1 MLTASAPPSDSY
13 PKQAMNIPPIF
24 VGTIISGGNDDGRS
38 SSITCPPCGR
48 YHVKHDSL
56 ILFEVSDRIATL
68 TLNRPEARNALNRA
82 LMHALWDAVGN
93 AGSDPGVDAVV
104 LTGADPAFSA
114 GVDLKE
120 VSGEE
125 PPSADPRAAGRGPER
140 DSNGLFRFIPV
151 IGKPVI
157 GAINGAAVT
166 GGLEIALQ
174 CTFLV
179 ASERARFADTHARV
193 GIMPGGGITVL
204 MAQSMG
210 LRRAIEL
217 SLTGN
222 FLTADDALRFGLVN
236 HVVAHNELLPFAQ
249 RLAGDIV
256 NNDQR
261 SIHRLLVHYR
271 QMANAATL
279 DEAHLIEGYMA
290 ETWHMATDQVAE
302 RRADVMARG
311 RSQTS

>member
-1 MLTASAPPSDSY
+1 ME
-13 PKQAMNIPPIF
+13 
-24 VGTIISGGNDDGRS
+24 DDRLV
-38 SSITCPPCGR
+38 I
-48 YHVKHDSL
+48 V
-56 ILFEVSDRIATL
+56 EVADRIATL
-68 TLNRPEARNALNRA
+68 TMHRPRARNALNRA
-82 LMHALWDAVGN
+82 LMHALWDAVGA
-93 AGSDPGVDAVV
+93 AGQDPEVDAVV
-104 LTGADPAFSA
+104 LTGSDPAFSA

-125 PPSADPRAAGRGPER
+125 PPSAEPRAVGEGPER
-140 DSNGLFRFIPV
+140 DTNGLFRFLPV
-151 IGKPVI
+151 IDKPVI
-157 GAINGAAVT
+157 GAVNGVAVT

-204 MAQSMG
+204 MAQSIG

-222 FLTADDALRFGLVN
+222 FLTADDALRYGLVN
-236 HVVAHNELLPFAQ
+236 HVVAHDELLPFAR

-256 NNDQR
+256 HNDQR
-261 SIHRLLVHYR
+261 SVRHLLRHYR

-290 ETWHMATDQVAE
+290 ETWQLGTSGVAE

>member
-1 MLTASAPPSDSY
+1 MERESLVITE
-13 PKQAMNIPPIF
+13 
-24 VGTIISGGNDDGRS
+24 VEDG
-38 SSITCPPCGR
+38 
-48 YHVKHDSL
+48 
-56 ILFEVSDRIATL
+56 IATL
-68 TLNRPEARNALNRA
+68 TLNRPEARNALSRA
-82 LMHALWDAVGN
+82 LMYDLWDAVGA
-93 AGSDPGVDAVV
+93 AGSDPGVAAVV
-104 LTGADPAFSA
+104 ITGSDPAFSA

-120 VSGEE
+120 VSGEA
-125 PPSADPRAAGRGPER
+125 PPSMGPREPGQGPER
-140 DSNGLFRFIPV
+140 DTNGLFRFLPV
-151 IGKPVI
+151 IDKPVI
-157 GAINGAAVT
+157 GAINGVAVT

-210 LRRAIEL
+210 HRRAIEL

-222 FLTADDALRFGLVN
+222 FLTAEQAFQTGLVN
-236 HVVAHNELLPFAQ
+236 HVVPHEELLPFTK
-249 RLAGDIV
+249 RLAADIV

-261 SIHRLLVHYR
+261 SIRRLLRHYR
-271 QMANAATL
+271 QMINAATL

-290 ETWHMATDQVAE
+290 ETWQLGTSGMAE
-302 RRADVMARG
+302 RRADVTARG